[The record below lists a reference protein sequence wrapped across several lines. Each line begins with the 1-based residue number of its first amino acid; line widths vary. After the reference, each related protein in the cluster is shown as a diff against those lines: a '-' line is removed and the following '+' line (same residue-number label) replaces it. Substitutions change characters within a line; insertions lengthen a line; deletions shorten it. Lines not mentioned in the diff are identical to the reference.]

1 MSSFQF
7 LNRIIAIQ
15 NATLI
20 GWNKLFSSSSSLS
33 TFTIA
38 VLISVIDVF
47 LFLIFAAKIIDSI
60 ASEKLRIG
68 LEEDEDLKVLHR
80 IEKLKGQ
87 KFVIDKEL
95 DWIEPVYD
103 NERETNDDDNDTTS
117 SRISLLSYI
126 FPIREVCLIA
136 KSPSFGLLDRDTHAS
151 HDEAIQA
158 NQIQV
163 ILSRFDEICG
173 PTATTFKR
181 MWILRGVIFRYLLLK
196 LYFDLSWISPF
207 TRYDQCRSRAS
218 RLTLKLGLLATS
230 FWATMAFYSFKS
242 NSVGVVA
249 DSNSLSFQDLIVY
262 NVLAVIFQQL
272 ILVLLTQLITSASEI
287 SFRYRF
293 PFVYAEMRRR
303 QASELRFSAMTPE
316 ELEEALREAQALQ
329 DAATASLKNKMNIE
343 QATSKESLSHIETIA
358 EEHLSS
364 TEARLIAAEEEAEM
378 KAEAAAKKKMS
389 PLLAKAAHS
398 LLTQRPSPADLLIAA
413 ATPLLKSSPKVSIE
427 EIERQESAMSLV
439 DKLNV
444 VDKVEIDTGHQK
456 GGNEYETNTSSI
468 VETDSTRLVIR
479 DDESTSTTNGD
490 KSKPNPLIK
499 QDTPPSPLIISDRS
513 SSHQCCSTCCSRLHL
528 SFCGCKCFRRYALK
542 NATNAV
548 DAVRA
553 AQKRAAKI
561 AIDAEAKASKLFEQ
575 AEREAYLFFIKR
587 GSSNL
592 IPFFLQ
598 FLVFIIFSFFVLYWV
613 LFSLAQGDVI
623 IIEESSNWLY
633 WTIVL
638 GPLIPEPC
646 LFLFSI
652 LNQLVLWPVW
662 QPYLSSL
669 PGSIGRMF
677 QSNDVD
683 VNTVNRKK
691 KGKRGVGGESLT
703 RASGL
708 ASSFPPALAALA
720 FAVTAAASTAV
731 TAASNTVVNV
741 ATTSVEE
748 TAADEISNAEEDAKR
763 IAEEEEKNDEE
774 EKVKKQNDDESK
786 KEEAKKNEKA
796 NQSISET
803 NVVIPAVPT
812 ERSKT
817 KPKST
822 LKKFNP
828 KAVLTPKMR
837 ELLIVKAPAVIKVQ
851 AAEIVADKIASES
864 MTVEDLEKKE
874 IKRRE
879 KEEKEREKVEIK
891 LMKVEDKDSKIAED
905 ARKAFEETRRRHE
918 KEERQLADRTLNAT
932 ALEKERR
939 KEEEVNRILQHKKE
953 QERIRLLEETAR
965 RLKEEEIETLIRLQ
979 EEEKE
984 QEKRIV
990 EDEREQLKLQ
1000 EEMERRE
1007 EESRIQSQKER
1018 ELLEAQLKLE
1028 DEEATKG
1035 LVGEISR
1042 GDDELVDDDGS
1053 GVDDGEGDEG
1063 EGGRGKK
1070 LSSSSNGMRRG
1081 DSFQDFT

>member
-7 LNRIIAIQ
+7 LNRIIAVQ

-33 TFTIA
+33 TFTVA

-103 NERETNDDDNDTTS
+103 NEGETNENDSDTS
-117 SRISLLSYI
+117 SPRLSLFSYI
-126 FPIREVCLIA
+126 FPIREVCLTA
-136 KSPSFGLLDRDTHAS
+136 KSPAFGLLDRDTHS
-151 HDEAIQA
+151 SQDEAIQT

-173 PTATTFKR
+173 PTASTFKR

-207 TRYDQCRSRAS
+207 TRYDQFRSRAS

-230 FWATMAFYSFKS
+230 FWATLAFYSFKS

-249 DSNSLSFQDLIVY
+249 DSNSLSFQDLVTY
-262 NVLAVIFQQL
+262 NVLAVVFQQL
-272 ILVLLTQLITSASEI
+272 ILVLITQLITSASEI

-329 DAATASLKNKMNIE
+329 DAATASLKNKMNTE
-343 QATSKESLSHIETIA
+343 LATSKESLSQIETIA

-364 TEARLIAAEEEAEM
+364 TEARLFAAEEEAEA
-378 KAEAAAKKKMS
+378 KAAAAAKKKMS
-389 PLLAKAAHS
+389 PLLAKAAQS
-398 LLTQRPSPADLLIAA
+398 LLTQRPSPADLLTAA
-413 ATPLLKSSPKVSIE
+413 ATPLLKSNPQVSME
-427 EIERQESAMSLV
+427 EKTKQVSAMSPV
-439 DKLNV
+439 DELNV
-444 VDKVEIDTGHQK
+444 LDKSEIDTGHQK
-456 GGNEYETNTSSI
+456 EGNEYETPK
-468 VETDSTRLVIR
+468 ETPSTHIAIT
-479 DDESTSTTNGD
+479 DDEASAHKKKDD
-490 KSKPNPLIK
+490 KSNANPLIE
-499 QDTPPSPLIISDRS
+499 QDTPPSSLIVSDRS
-513 SSHQCCSTCCSRLHL
+513 SYHQRCLTCCSRLHL
-528 SFCGCKCFRRYALK
+528 SICGCKCFRRYALK

-575 AEREAYLFFIKR
+575 AEKEAKVFFDKR
-587 GSSNL
+587 RSSNL
-592 IPFFLQ
+592 IPFILQ

-613 LFSLAQGDVI
+613 LFSLAQGDII

-633 WTIVL
+633 WTIIL

-669 PGSIGRMF
+669 PGSLGRMF

-683 VNTVNRKK
+683 SYTANRKK

-703 RASGL
+703 RAAGL

-748 TAADEISNAEEDAKR
+748 TAADEISNAEEDAKT
-763 IAEEEEKNDEE
+763 IADEE
-774 EKVKKQNDDESK
+774 EKKHDEKEEVKKNDDESK
-786 KEEAKKNEKA
+786 KGETKRNEKEGLR
-796 NQSISET
+796 ISET
-803 NVVIPAVPT
+803 NVIIPNVH
-812 ERSKT
+812 T
-817 KPKST
+817 KPKPT
-822 LKKFNP
+822 LKKVNP
-828 KAVLTPKMR
+828 KPVLTPKMR
-837 ELLIVKAPAVIKVQ
+837 ELLIVKAPTVVKVQ
-851 AAEIVADKIASES
+851 AAEIVAEKIASES

-874 IKRRE
+874 IKRLEREEKARE
-879 KEEKEREKVEIK
+879 KMEIK
-891 LMKVEDKDSKIAED
+891 LMKVENKNSKVAED
-905 ARKAFEETRRRHE
+905 ARKAIDETKKRDEEN
-918 KEERQLADRTLNAT
+918 KRQLAERTLIDT
-932 ALEKERR
+932 AVEKERR
-939 KEEEVNRILQHKKE
+939 EEEETRLLQHEKE
-953 QERIRLLEETAR
+953 QERIRLLEETAK
-965 RLKEEEIETLIRLQ
+965 RLKEEEMETLIRLQ

-990 EDEREQLKLQ
+990 EDEREQLQLQ

-1028 DEEATKG
+1028 DEEAANG
-1035 LVGEISR
+1035 LVGEICG

>member
-7 LNRIIAIQ
+7 LNRIIAVQ

-20 GWNKLFSSSSSLS
+20 GWNNLFSSSSSLS

-95 DWIEPVYD
+95 DWIEPVHD
-103 NERETNDDDNDTTS
+103 NEGETNDTDTDTTS
-117 SRISLLSYI
+117 SRLSLLSYI
-126 FPIREVCLIA
+126 FPLREVCLIA
-136 KSPSFGLLDRDTHAS
+136 KSPAFGLLDRDTHS
-151 HDEAIQA
+151 SQDEAIQA
-158 NQIQV
+158 NQIQF

-249 DSNSLSFQDLIVY
+249 DSNSLSFQDLVIY

-343 QATSKESLSHIETIA
+343 LATSKESLSHIETIA

-364 TEARLIAAEEEAEM
+364 TEARLIAAEEEAEA
-378 KAEAAAKKKMS
+378 KAAAAAEKKMS
-389 PLLAKAAHS
+389 PLLAKAAQS

-413 ATPLLKSSPKVSIE
+413 ATPLLKSNPKVSME

-444 VDKVEIDTGHQK
+444 VDKGEINNDHQNES
-456 GGNEYETNTSSI
+456 NEYETPK
-468 VETDSTRLVIR
+468 ETHRTHIAIT
-479 DDESTSTTNGD
+479 DDESKTTDDD
-490 KSKPNPLIK
+490 KSKPNPLIR
-499 QDTPPSPLIISDRS
+499 QETPPSSMIVSNRS
-513 SSHQCCSTCCSRLHL
+513 SSHQCCSNCCSRLRF
-528 SFCGCKCFRRYALK
+528 SFCVCKCFRRNALK
-542 NATNAV
+542 NATKAV
-548 DAVRA
+548 DAVRT

-561 AIDAEAKASKLFEQ
+561 AIDAEARASKLFEQ
-575 AEREAYLFFIKR
+575 AEKEAEHFFEKR
-587 GSSNL
+587 GSSNF
-592 IPFFLQ
+592 IPLFLQ
-598 FLVFIIFSFFVLYWV
+598 FLVFIIFFFFVLYWV

-623 IIEESSNWLY
+623 IVEESSNWLY

-652 LNQLVLWPVW
+652 LSQLVLWPVW

-669 PGSIGRMF
+669 PGSLGRMF
-677 QSNDVD
+677 QSNDID
-683 VNTVNRKK
+683 SNTVNRKK

-703 RASGL
+703 RAAGL

-748 TAADEISNAEEDAKR
+748 TAADEISNAEVDAKT
-763 IAEEEEKNDEE
+763 IAEEEEEKKNDEE
-774 EKVKKQNDDESK
+774 EEV
-786 KEEAKKNEKA
+786 KKNEKA
-796 NQSISET
+796 NHSISET
-803 NVVIPAVPT
+803 NVIIPAVPT

-822 LKKFNP
+822 LKKVNP

-851 AAEIVADKIASES
+851 AAEIVADKIAYES
-864 MTVEDLEKKE
+864 MTVEELVKKE

-891 LMKVEDKDSKIAED
+891 LMKVEDKDSQIAED
-905 ARKAFEETRRRHE
+905 ARKAFEESERRDE
-918 KEERQLADRTLNAT
+918 KEERQLAERTLNAT
-932 ALEKERR
+932 AVEKERR
-939 KEEEVNRILQHKKE
+939 EEEVTRLLQQEKE

-965 RLKEEEIETLIRLQ
+965 RLKEEEIETLMILQ

-984 QEKRIV
+984 QERRIV
-990 EDEREQLKLQ
+990 EDEREQLRLQ
-1000 EEMERRE
+1000 EEIDRRE
-1007 EESRIQSQKER
+1007 EELRIQSQKER
-1018 ELLEAQLKLE
+1018 ELLEAQLELE
-1028 DEEATKG
+1028 DEEAAKG
-1035 LVGEISR
+1035 LVGEISG
-1042 GDDELVDDDGS
+1042 GDDELVDDDGR
-1053 GVDDGEGDEG
+1053 GVDDGEGE
-1063 EGGRGKK
+1063 EEEE
-1070 LSSSSNGMRRG
+1070 N
-1081 DSFQDFT
+1081 

>member
-7 LNRIIAIQ
+7 LNRIIAVQ

-68 LEEDEDLKVLHR
+68 LEEDEDLTVLHR

-95 DWIEPVYD
+95 DWIKPVYD

-126 FPIREVCLIA
+126 FPLREVCLTA
-136 KSPSFGLLDRDTHAS
+136 KSPAFGLLDRDTHAS

-207 TRYDQCRSRAS
+207 TRYDQCKSRAS

-249 DSNSLSFQDLIVY
+249 DSNSLSFQDLVTY

-287 SFRYRF
+287 SFRFRF

-329 DAATASLKNKMNIE
+329 DAATASLKNKMNID

-358 EEHLSS
+358 EEHVSS

-378 KAEAAAKKKMS
+378 KAEAASRKKMS
-389 PLLAKAAHS
+389 PLLAEAAQS
-398 LLTQRPSPADLLIAA
+398 FLTQRPSPADLLTAA
-413 ATPLLKSSPKVSIE
+413 ATPLLKCNPKVSME
-427 EIERQESAMSLV
+427 GIERQVSAMSPV
-439 DKLNV
+439 DELNV
-444 VDKVEIDTGHQK
+444 VDKGKINNDHQK
-456 GGNEYETNTSSI
+456 EENEYEAPKETPSTHIAITDDEASANQKNDDKSNPLIRQETPPSSSI
-468 VETDSTRLVIR
+468 V
-479 DDESTSTTNGD
+479 
-490 KSKPNPLIK
+490 
-499 QDTPPSPLIISDRS
+499 SDRLSFHQYCS
-513 SSHQCCSTCCSRLHL
+513 SFCSRFRL
-528 SFCGCKCFRRYALK
+528 SVCGCKCFRRYALK
-542 NATNAV
+542 NASKAV
-548 DAVRA
+548 DAVRT

-575 AEREAYLFFIKR
+575 AEREANLFFYKR
-587 GSSNL
+587 GSSNF

-652 LNQLVLWPVW
+652 LGQLVLWPVW

-669 PGSIGRMF
+669 PGSLGRMF
-677 QSNDVD
+677 QPNDVD
-683 VNTVNRKK
+683 SNTLNRKK

-703 RASGL
+703 RAAGL

-741 ATTSVEE
+741 ATASV
-748 TAADEISNAEEDAKR
+748 
-763 IAEEEEKNDEE
+763 
-774 EKVKKQNDDESK
+774 
-786 KEEAKKNEKA
+786 
-796 NQSISET
+796 
-803 NVVIPAVPT
+803 
-812 ERSKT
+812 
-817 KPKST
+817 
-822 LKKFNP
+822 
-828 KAVLTPKMR
+828 
-837 ELLIVKAPAVIKVQ
+837 
-851 AAEIVADKIASES
+851 
-864 MTVEDLEKKE
+864 
-874 IKRRE
+874 
-879 KEEKEREKVEIK
+879 
-891 LMKVEDKDSKIAED
+891 
-905 ARKAFEETRRRHE
+905 
-918 KEERQLADRTLNAT
+918 
-932 ALEKERR
+932 
-939 KEEEVNRILQHKKE
+939 
-953 QERIRLLEETAR
+953 
-965 RLKEEEIETLIRLQ
+965 
-979 EEEKE
+979 
-984 QEKRIV
+984 
-990 EDEREQLKLQ
+990 
-1000 EEMERRE
+1000 
-1007 EESRIQSQKER
+1007 
-1018 ELLEAQLKLE
+1018 
-1028 DEEATKG
+1028 
-1035 LVGEISR
+1035 
-1042 GDDELVDDDGS
+1042 
-1053 GVDDGEGDEG
+1053 
-1063 EGGRGKK
+1063 
-1070 LSSSSNGMRRG
+1070 
-1081 DSFQDFT
+1081 

>member
-7 LNRIIAIQ
+7 LNRIIAVQ

-95 DWIEPVYD
+95 DWIEPVHD
-103 NERETNDDDNDTTS
+103 NEGETNDTDTDTTS
-117 SRISLLSYI
+117 SRLSLLSYI
-126 FPIREVCLIA
+126 FPLREVCLTA
-136 KSPSFGLLDRDTHAS
+136 KSPAFGLLDRDTHAS
-151 HDEAIQA
+151 QDEAIQA
-158 NQIQV
+158 NQIQAV
-163 ILSRFDEICG
+163 LSRFDEICG
-173 PTATTFKR
+173 PTASTFKR

-207 TRYDQCRSRAS
+207 TRYDQCKSRAS

-249 DSNSLSFQDLIVY
+249 DSNSLSFQELVVY
-262 NVLAVIFQQL
+262 NVLAVIFQQI

-287 SFRYRF
+287 SFRFRF

-329 DAATASLKNKMNIE
+329 DAANASLKNKRNIE
-343 QATSKESLSHIETIA
+343 LETSKESLSQIEAIA
-358 EEHLSS
+358 EEHVSS

-378 KAEAAAKKKMS
+378 NAAAAAKKKMS

-413 ATPLLKSSPKVSIE
+413 ATPLLKSNPKVAME
-427 EIERQESAMSLV
+427 KMERQVSAISPI
-439 DKLNV
+439 DELNV
-444 VDKVEIDTGHQK
+444 VDKGEINNDHQK
-456 GGNEYETNTSSI
+456 ESNEYETPK
-468 VETDSTRLVIR
+468 ETPSTHIAIT
-479 DDESTSTTNGD
+479 DDESKTTDDD
-490 KSKPNPLIK
+490 KSKPNPLIR
-499 QDTPPSPLIISDRS
+499 QETPPSSLIVSDRS

-542 NATNAV
+542 NATKAV

-561 AIDAEAKASKLFEQ
+561 AIDAEARASKLFEQ
-575 AEREAYLFFIKR
+575 AEREANLFFDKR

-592 IPFFLQ
+592 TPFILQ
-598 FLVFIIFSFFVLYWV
+598 LLVFIIFSLFVLYWV

-652 LNQLVLWPVW
+652 FSQLVLWPVW

-669 PGSIGRMF
+669 PGSIGHMF
-677 QSNDVD
+677 QSNDID

-741 ATTSVEE
+741 ATTSIEE
-748 TAADEISNAEEDAKR
+748 TAADEISNAEEDAKT
-763 IAEEEEKNDEE
+763 IADEEEEKKNEE
-774 EKVKKQNDDESK
+774 EEVEKNDDESK
-786 KEEAKKNEKA
+786 KGEAKRNEKKGLRV
-796 NQSISET
+796 SET
-803 NVVIPAVPT
+803 NVIIPNVP
-812 ERSKT
+812 T
-817 KPKST
+817 KPKPT
-822 LKKFNP
+822 LKKVNP
-828 KAVLTPKMR
+828 KPVLTPKMR
-837 ELLIVKAPAVIKVQ
+837 ELLIVKAPAVVKVQ
-851 AAEIVADKIASES
+851 AAEIVAEIIASES

-879 KEEKEREKVEIK
+879 REEKAREKMEIK
-891 LMKVEDKDSKIAED
+891 LMKVEDKKSKVAED
-905 ARKAFEETRRRHE
+905 ARKAFEERKRRDDVDKRQIA
-918 KEERQLADRTLNAT
+918 ERTMNVT

-939 KEEEVNRILQHKKE
+939 EEELTRLLQQEKE
-953 QERIRLLEETAR
+953 QERIRLLEETTK
-965 RLKEEEIETLIRLQ
+965 RLKKEEIETLLRLQ

-984 QEKRIV
+984 QERRFV
-990 EDEREQLKLQ
+990 EDEREQLRLQ

-1007 EESRIQSQKER
+1007 EESRIQSKKER
-1018 ELLEAQLKLE
+1018 ELLEAQLDFE
-1028 DEEATKG
+1028 DKEAEKG
-1035 LVGEISR
+1035 LVGEISG
-1042 GDDELVDDDGS
+1042 GDDELVDDGN

-1063 EGGRGKK
+1063 EGGRGEI